1 MKTREYLDY
10 YKKNSIIP
18 VVNLND
24 LKESKLKHQ
33 RFSFFFKIGI
43 IPTDFYNKEVLEL
56 CPGTGVN
63 SFYLLKFTKV
73 KHITLIDNNPSS
85 IKELKKNLKKF
96 KNKTIFNQDIKKI
109 KLKKKFDYVIIE
121 NALLGFDNPN
131 KVFNKIYNLLK
142 PGGCLVFTISDEI
155 AFLSEKMR
163 FLYSRVII
171 EKDRLSKTPY
181 RTKVKALTRVFKSH
195 LNKLQAKTRKT
206 EKWVQDMMLHYEMIQ
221 KNKYFSLL
229 DLSKII
235 RNKNLIF
242 KGQSPG
248 FYTDYQWYKKFEIKK
263 YNQNIIESYKR
274 ERINFLDFEQKF
286 NSGDYEKKKKILNK
300 VITVNKLI
308 NNMSVK
314 KLEKNYVFKILN
326 QLNKKSLSLNALEKN
341 NKISLAIFDFVKSL
355 KIYFKS
361 GKLNTNKIKVF
372 KTFWGHGTSQI
383 SMLKY

>member
-155 AFLSEKMR
+155 AFLR
-163 FLYSRVII
+163 
-171 EKDRLSKTPY
+171 P
-181 RTKVKALTRVFKSH
+181 KSISSH
-195 LNKLQAKTRKT
+195 
-206 EKWVQDMMLHYEMIQ
+206 
-221 KNKYFSLL
+221 
-229 DLSKII
+229 
-235 RNKNLIF
+235 
-242 KGQSPG
+242 
-248 FYTDYQWYKKFEIKK
+248 
-263 YNQNIIESYKR
+263 
-274 ERINFLDFEQKF
+274 F
-286 NSGDYEKKKKILNK
+286 N
-300 VITVNKLI
+300 
-308 NNMSVK
+308 
-314 KLEKNYVFKILN
+314 
-326 QLNKKSLSLNALEKN
+326 
-341 NKISLAIFDFVKSL
+341 ISLA
-355 KIYFKS
+355 
-361 GKLNTNKIKVF
+361 
-372 KTFWGHGTSQI
+372 
-383 SMLKY
+383 